1 MKTILVPIE
10 RHTQIEST
18 LRTACTLARAFDS
31 YVEGFALTPGFSPF
45 IAADTFSGAMISDTD
60 LKTNEDT
67 RQACRELF
75 EDFLLALDIPRNP
88 AATPGLSF
96 GWTTDRAGTG
106 DGFVGSYGRVF
117 DVVVV
122 GRHGTAPSVTRM
134 PPLAAAPFA
143 PPRPPPT

>member
-60 LKTNEDT
+60 LKTNEDN
-67 RQACRELF
+67 RPACRELLA
-75 EDFLLALDIPRNP
+75 DFLLAKDIPRTT
-88 AATPGLSF
+88 AATPGLAS
-96 GWTTDRAGTG
+96 GWTTARAGTG
-106 DGFVGSYGRVF
+106 EERKG
-117 DVVVV
+117 VV
-122 GRHGTAPSVTRM
+122 
-134 PPLAAAPFA
+134 
-143 PPRPPPT
+143 